1 MNGFWEN
8 KFKKEGAV
16 WMFEPSDSAFLALE
30 LFRTNQLTNILI
42 PGFGYGRNAKL
53 FIDAGLRV
61 TGIEISPTAIEIA
74 RNQGLDCPVF
84 HGSVMSM
91 PFDNTFYDG
100 IFCYALIHLLNK
112 HERRKFLTSCFSQLK
127 SGGLMVSTVSSK
139 HLDSFGTGKLLSK
152 DRYEI
157 AAGLKVF
164 FYDDNS
170 VTKEFA
176 RFGLMSI
183 NDIEE
188 PVKFMNGQEPLKLK
202 LIICK
207 KRNIEA

>member
-8 KFKKEGAV
+8 KFKNEGAV
-16 WMFEPSDSAFLALE
+16 WTFEPSDSAFLALD

-53 FIDAGLRV
+53 FIDAGLQV

-74 RNQGLDCPVF
+74 RKHGLDCPVF
-84 HGSVMSM
+84 HGSVISM
-91 PFDNTFYDG
+91 PFDNTRYDG

-112 HERRKFLTSCFSQLK
+112 QERRKFLTSCFSQLK
-127 SGGLMVSTVSSK
+127 RGGFMVFTVSSK
-139 HLDSFGTGKLLSK
+139 HLDSCGTGKLLSK

-157 AAGLKVF
+157 TAGLKVF

-170 VTKEFA
+170 VTHEFA

-183 NDIEE
+183 TDIEE
-188 PVKFMNGQEPLKLK
+188 PVKFMKGQEPLKLK

-207 KRNIEA
+207 KQEP